1 MGTRRDD
8 ITSSQRA
15 QIAIRALS
23 PDRLWGTVSRLAEEY
38 DVSRKTV
45 YDIAAAGERV
55 LMAGLEPGP
64 HGPSPVEKTVWV
76 DRNRLVRS
84 TVVLTEVG
92 VSQRDVS
99 FCLDELLDTELSSS
113 WVNAELAKVEKIA
126 ARINGQWEP
135 TMEETLSGDEIYS
148 NGSPNLLLVGN
159 GSLYI
164 YALTRQPSCDGETWG
179 CILLEAPDKP
189 QFASDGGTGLAAGA
203 KAAEVKVHQL
213 DWDHLLRPLWG
224 QVTRLE
230 KQAYAALEAVEE
242 RATKFD
248 QARTTKRLEQHLTA
262 WERLT
267 AEAEVKMALYDAFR
281 PIAQQVDAQFAMI
294 DLESGELRDS
304 VAAVECLRDMGKQLR
319 GWEGRIYKKLS
330 SNLIN
335 WAEGLFRYLS
345 VLKQALVP
353 LIEQWGAPAIR
364 ALSRIWQA
372 EADEKRHPLPLL
384 ERQTRQ
390 VLWEES
396 LDQAVALLG
405 PNVLW
410 GAWNALSQV
419 LGRSWRGSM
428 LAECVNSLLR
438 PILDGRKHTDQ
449 GCLDLFRFL
458 HNVRPF
464 KRGKRAHHSPA
475 QLVGLDMPDDPLTL
489 LGLASKVLI

>member
-1 MGTRRDD
+1 
-8 ITSSQRA
+8 
-15 QIAIRALS
+15 
-23 PDRLWGTVSRLAEEY
+23 
-38 DVSRKTV
+38 
-45 YDIAAAGERV
+45 
-55 LMAGLEPGP
+55 
-64 HGPSPVEKTVWV
+64 
-76 DRNRLVRS
+76 
-84 TVVLTEVG
+84 
-92 VSQRDVS
+92 
-99 FCLDELLDTELSSS
+99 
-113 WVNAELAKVEKIA
+113 
-126 ARINGQWEP
+126 
-135 TMEETLSGDEIYS
+135 
-148 NGSPNLLLVGN
+148 
-159 GSLYI
+159 
-164 YALTRQPSCDGETWG
+164 
-179 CILLEAPDKP
+179 
-189 QFASDGGTGLAAGA
+189 
-203 KAAEVKVHQL
+203 
-213 DWDHLLRPLWG
+213 
-224 QVTRLE
+224 
-230 KQAYAALEAVEE
+230 
-242 RATKFD
+242 
-248 QARTTKRLEQHLTA
+248 
-262 WERLT
+262 
-267 AEAEVKMALYDAFR
+267 
-281 PIAQQVDAQFAMI
+281 
-294 DLESGELRDS
+294 
-304 VAAVECLRDMGKQLR
+304 LR